1 MKSDKNWVYYIVN
14 GIVAIY
20 FTLYHRL
27 EIFGKEKIPR
37 DVPVIVAPNHA
48 SYLDPPVVGYAF
60 LPGYLKFIA
69 WDRLFSIK
77 LMSVF
82 LHEMGAVPV
91 SQENKNSSAGLL
103 RLVIGFIKDG
113 FSAFICPEGH
123 RTLDGT
129 LQPLEGGVAIMSM
142 KTGAPIIPTYVGG
155 SFRAMSPAMKF
166 PRPRKLTVTFG
177 DPIWPDKLPDTL
189 DERGKRRYIL
199 EKISEFY
206 EREDAKDKALHPLK
220 PLHQ

>member
-1 MKSDKNWVYYIVN
+1 MEVY
-14 GIVAIY
+14 
-20 FTLYHRL
+20 
-27 EIFGKEKIPR
+27 GKEKIPR

-69 WDRLFSIK
+69 WDKLFK
-77 LMSVF
+77 FRPFGAFMR
-82 LHEMGAVPV
+82 EMGAVPV
-91 SQENKNSSAGLL
+91 SPENKNSSAGLL
-103 RLVIGFIKDG
+103 RLVIGFIKEG

-142 KTGAPIIPTYVGG
+142 KTGAPVIPTYVGG
-155 SFRAMSPAMKF
+155 SFRAMAPHMKF

-177 DPIWPDKLPDTL
+177 DPIYPGALPEEL

-199 EKISEFY
+199 EKIEEFY
-206 EREDAKDKALHPLK
+206 KAEDAKDKAKYPLK
-220 PLHQ
+220 PVRA

>member
-1 MKSDKNWVYYIVN
+1 MKSDKNWVYYIVHA
-14 GIVAIY
+14 IVAIY

-27 EIFGKEKIPR
+27 EVFGKEKIPR
-37 DVPVIVAPNHA
+37 DIPVIVAPNHA

-69 WDRLFSIK
+69 WDRLFK
-77 LMSVF
+77 LKVMSAF

-103 RLVIGFIKDG
+103 RLVIGFIKEG

-123 RTLDGT
+123 RTLDGC

-142 KTGAPIIPTYVGG
+142 KTGAPIIPTYVAG
-155 SFRAMSPAMKF
+155 SFRAMSPEMKF

-177 DPIWPDKLPDTL
+177 DPIWPDKLPEEL
-189 DERGKRRYIL
+189 DERGKRRYML

-206 EREDAKDKALHPLK
+206 EQEDAKDKKKYPLK
-220 PLHQ
+220 SA